1 MRQAGR
7 RYLETFRASRT
18 LDTLV
23 GAHVEVQLRAARRQA
38 LPPPLDGGIGV
49 DLAQPGVAGLD
60 VTIEVETALAAT
72 LTARALK
79 RAPPRLAGLVG
90 DAAMESLGGGLAAI
104 VVAASRSLEGPLQ
117 VRAAGGSAALL
128 AKRRAG
134 SSCSSGS
141 ATGREIDTGTFG
153 VTVDGETFLARLF
166 LHATPPASATVLPL
180 GRDQLRRLG
189 SAPLEIPIVAATALS
204 TVADVAA
211 LELGDAWMLGAAS
224 WARTLRGNVVLAA
237 PGAERG
243 ARAALVDGGV
253 LVLRAGSE
261 EVTQDPMPEEA
272 ADDAITLAV
281 GDVPVV
287 VRVEVGAACM
297 TAREWAS
304 LAVGDTV
311 SLARALAEPV
321 TLRVGGVE
329 VAKGELVDIEGEM
342 GVRIISLPRG
352 GRAP

>member
-1 MRQAGR
+1 MRQASM
-7 RYLETFRASRT
+7 RYLETFHASRT
-18 LDTLV
+18 VDALV

-38 LPPPLDGGIGV
+38 LPLPLDGGIAM
-49 DLAQPGVAGLD
+49 DLAQPGVGGLD
-60 VTIEVETALAAT
+60 VTIEVETALAVT

-79 RAPPRLAGLVG
+79 RAPPRLPGLVG
-90 DAAMESLGGGLAAI
+90 DAEMESLGGGLAAI

-128 AKRRAG
+128 AERRAAG
-134 SSCSSGS
+134 Q
-141 ATGREIDTGTFG
+141 EIDTGIFG

-166 LHATPPASATVLPL
+166 LYATPASPNLLPL
-180 GRDQLRRLG
+180 ERDQLKRLG

-224 WARTLRGNVVLAA
+224 WARTLRGDVVLAA
-237 PGAERG
+237 PGADRG

-261 EVTQDPMPEEA
+261 EVTRDPMPEED

-304 LAVGDTV
+304 VAVGDTV
-311 SLARALAEPV
+311 SLARAIAEPV

-329 VAKGELVDIEGEM
+329 VATGELVDIEGEM
-342 GVRIISLPRG
+342 GVRILSLPRG

>member
-1 MRQAGR
+1 M
-7 RYLETFRASRT
+7 RYLESFHASRT
-18 LDTLV
+18 VDALV

-38 LPPPLDGGIGV
+38 LPLPLDGGIAM
-49 DLAQPGVAGLD
+49 DLAQPGVEGLD
-60 VTIEVETALAAT
+60 VTIEVETALAVT

-79 RAPPRLAGLVG
+79 RPPPRLTGLVG
-90 DAAMESLGGGLAAI
+90 DAEMASLGGGLAAI
-104 VVAASRSLEGPLQ
+104 LVAASRSLEGPLH

-128 AKRRAG
+128 AERRAAG
-134 SSCSSGS
+134 Q
-141 ATGREIDTGTFG
+141 EIDTGTFG
-153 VTVDGETFLARLF
+153 VTVDGEAFLARLF
-166 LHATPPASATVLPL
+166 LHATPATPTILPL
-180 GRDQLRRLG
+180 GRDQLTRLG

-211 LELGDAWMLGAAS
+211 LELGDAWMLGAAP
-224 WARTLRGNVVLAA
+224 WARTLRGNVILAA

-243 ARAALVDGGV
+243 ARAALVDGGM
-253 LVLRAGSE
+253 LVLRAGGE

>member
-1 MRQAGR
+1 M
-7 RYLETFRASRT
+7 RYLETLRASRT

-23 GAHVEVQLRAARRQA
+23 GAHVEVQLRAARRDA
-38 LPPPLDGGIGV
+38 LPPPLEGGIGV

-104 VVAASRSLEGPLQ
+104 VVAASRSLEGPLH

-134 SSCSSGS
+134 
-141 ATGREIDTGTFG
+141 GREIDTGTFG

-166 LHATPPASATVLPL
+166 LHATPPASPNVLPL

-204 TVADVAA
+204 TVADIAA

-304 LAVGDTV
+304 VAVGDTIN
-311 SLARALAEPV
+311 LARALAEPV

-342 GVRIISLPRG
+342 GVRILSLPRG